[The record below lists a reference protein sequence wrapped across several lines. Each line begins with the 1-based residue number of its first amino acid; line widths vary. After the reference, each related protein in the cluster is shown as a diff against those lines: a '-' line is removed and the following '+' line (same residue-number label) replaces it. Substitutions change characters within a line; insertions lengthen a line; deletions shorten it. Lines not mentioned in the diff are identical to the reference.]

1 MRLARP
7 VSLLSGMGLLLCLSA
22 QAAETPAPQTKQP
35 VSQEQVG
42 AGNDVNVGID
52 PKTKKLR
59 PLNAAET
66 KTLAEKANAMA
77 KRRDSQW
84 DKAPK
89 TAAEAR
95 ATLRTHAGGAQ
106 SMQVPT
112 DAMSAMTVSRDADG
126 RLHFSEGDAH
136 PAPAATQE
144 VGE

>member
-7 VSLLSGMGLLLCLSA
+7 ASLLSGMALSLCLSA
-22 QAAETPAPQTKQP
+22 QAAETPAPQAKHP
-35 VSQEQVG
+35 VSQGQAS

-59 PLNAAET
+59 PLTAAES
-66 KTLAEKANAMA
+66 KALAAKANAMQ
-77 KRRDSQW
+77 KRADSQW

-95 ATLRTHAGGAQ
+95 ATLRTYPGGAA
-106 SMQVPT
+106 SMRVPT
-112 DAMSAMTVSRDADG
+112 DAMSSMTVSRNADG
-126 RLHFSEGDAH
+126 KLSFSESDAH
-136 PAPAATQE
+136 PAATAQE

>member
-1 MRLARP
+1 MKHRLSPWCLIAGTTLAFAANAGQTPSTQPDQAR
-7 VSLLSGMGLLLCLSA
+7 VD
-22 QAAETPAPQTKQP
+22 QAP
-35 VSQEQVG
+35 VG

-52 PKTKKLR
+52 PRTKKLR
-59 PLNAAET
+59 PLTAAET
-66 KTLAEKANAMA
+66 KALAEKANAMA
-77 KRRDSQW
+77 KRSDSQW

-106 SMQVPT
+106 SMRVPT

-126 RLHFSEGDAH
+126 RLHFSEGNAH
-136 PAPAATQE
+136 PAAAAQE